1 MGVLSGYKI
10 VEFAG
15 IGPAPMCAML
25 LSDMGAEVLRLDRV
39 EDADLGIN
47 TETKYNLL
55 NRGRRS
61 VAVDLKRREGTELAL
76 KLIEKADALLE
87 GFRPG
92 VMERLGL
99 GPDVCH
105 ARNPKLVYGRMTGWG
120 QDGPLALAAGHDINY
135 IALTGAL
142 HSIGRRGEAPVP
154 PLNLVGD
161 FGGGGV
167 YLALGV
173 VAGMLEAQK
182 SGKGQVI
189 DVAMIDGAS
198 SLMAGIY
205 GLRGAGVWND
215 NRGEN
220 ILDTGAHYYN
230 VYETSDGKY
239 VSIGSI
245 EGKFYAELLR
255 LTGLEG
261 EKLPRQNDRSQW
273 PAFQERLKAL
283 FKTKTRD
290 EWCAIMEGSEIC
302 FAPVLT
308 MIEAPQH
315 PHNRH
320 RGTFVEVDGVV
331 QPAPAPRFN
340 RTPSKIQ
347 RPPARPG
354 EHTEEGLRAW
364 GINDAELERLRSSGG
379 SVCAP
384 PSPRRRPAASSRAR
398 AARRIYR
405 PARSSAGRPYPTRSP
420 MRSIVMSGDG

>member
-1 MGVLSGYKI
+1 MGVLSGYRI

-25 LSDMGAEVLRLDRV
+25 LADMGAEVLRLDRT
-39 EDADLGIN
+39 EDASLGIQ
-47 TETKYNLL
+47 TEPKYNVLG
-55 NRGRRS
+55 RGRRS
-61 VAVDLKRREGTELAL
+61 VAIDLKRREGTELAL
-76 KLIEKADALLE
+76 RLIERADALLE

-99 GPDVCH
+99 GPDVCQ

-142 HSIGRRGEAPVP
+142 HSIGRLGEPPVP

-173 VAGMLEAQK
+173 VAGLLDAQK

-189 DVAMIDGAS
+189 DVAMIDGAA
-198 SLMAGIY
+198 SLMAALY

-215 NRGEN
+215 TRGAN
-220 ILDTGAHYYN
+220 ILDTGSHYYN
-230 VYETSDGKY
+230 VYETKDGGY
-239 VSIGSI
+239 VAIGSI
-245 EGKFYAELLR
+245 EAKFYAELLR

-261 EKLPRQNDRSQW
+261 EKLPPQNDRAQW
-273 PAFQERLKAL
+273 SAFQARLKSI

-290 EWCAIMEGSEIC
+290 EWCRIMEGGEVC
-302 FAPVLT
+302 FAPVLN
-308 MIEAPQH
+308 MQEAPNH

-320 RGTFVEVDGVV
+320 RGTFVEVEGVV
-331 QPAPAPRFN
+331 QPAPAPRFS

-354 EHTEEGLRAW
+354 EHTEEALREW
-364 GINDAELERLRSSGG
+364 GISASELEPLRSSGVIGVRGAESKTAAG
-379 SVCAP
+379 S
-384 PSPRRRPAASSRAR
+384 
-398 AARRIYR
+398 
-405 PARSSAGRPYPTRSP
+405 
-420 MRSIVMSGDG
+420 

>member
-25 LSDMGAEVLRLDRV
+25 LSDMGAEVLRIDRT
-39 EDADLGIN
+39 EDANLGIP
-47 TETKYNLL
+47 TDAKYGVL

-61 VAVDLKRREGTELAL
+61 VALDLKRKEGAEVAL
-76 KLIEKADALLE
+76 KLIEKADALIE

-99 GPDVCH
+99 GPDVCM
-105 ARNPKLVYGRMTGWG
+105 ARNPRLVFGRMTGWG

-142 HSIGRRGEAPVP
+142 HSIGRKGEAPVP

-173 VAGMLEAQK
+173 VAGILEAQK

-198 SLMAGIY
+198 SLMAAIY
-205 GLRGAGVWND
+205 GLRAAGRWTDV
-215 NRGEN
+215 RGEN
-220 ILDTGAHYYN
+220 ILDTGAHYYD

-239 VSIGSI
+239 ISIGSI
-245 EGKFYAELLR
+245 EPKFYAELLR
-255 LTGLEG
+255 LSGLQQE
-261 EKLPRQNDRSQW
+261 ELPRQNDRPAW
-273 PAFQERLKAL
+273 PGLKDRVAKI
-283 FKTKTRD
+283 FKTKTRE
-290 EWCAIMEGSEIC
+290 EWCKIMEGSEVC
-302 FAPVLT
+302 FAPVLS
-308 MIEAPQH
+308 MQEAPAH
-315 PHNRH
+315 PHNRQ

-331 QPAPAPRFN
+331 QPAPAPRFS
-340 RTPSKIQ
+340 RTPSAIQ
-347 RPPARPG
+347 RPPAAPG
-354 EHTEEGLRAW
+354 EHTDEALRDWGLSA
-364 GINDAELERLRSSGG
+364 AELSQLRGSGAIG
-379 SVCAP
+379 
-384 PSPRRRPAASSRAR
+384 
-398 AARRIYR
+398 
-405 PARSSAGRPYPTRSP
+405 ARS
-420 MRSIVMSGDG
+420 